1 VKTNSKVLL
10 SLAIIS
16 STIFA
21 QAQTEGYMV
30 DYSSYWGEMSDIN
43 IRGVGIDNSG
53 NLFIGGRC
61 KTPDDHNWDKSYK
74 NGISSLDVFVAKLD
88 ADKGEEK
95 YLRIMGGSDE
105 DHLKAMDVDAL
116 GNVYLSGR
124 SKSYD
129 FPVTEN
135 AFHKKREGT
144 YDVIAAKLDPEG
156 RVLYS
161 AIFGARPMD
170 ECRGVGCNSKGYAV
184 YVGGTHGNEF
194 PTTKGKFSKYHGP
207 EELDPGLLVYKQSM
221 YHSEDC
227 FVTMVSPDGSKME
240 FSHLFGGYGFEKGWA
255 ADMDEDG
262 NSYVAGYSTAKDL
275 VVSQSAHSKL
285 NNGVRDA
292 FIAKFSPEGKLLA
305 STYLGGSDDEGA
317 YGVACDS
324 VGRIW
329 VAGKTTSWDFPV
341 KNPFYEK
348 ESNGQDV
355 FIACFSQDL
364 SEILFASYVGGTGF
378 EEMPSDGLCITK
390 DQRVVLV
397 GKTDSRDFYTIGKG
411 QDFSSGGEDT
421 DVFCVVVN
429 AATFECELS
438 IRIGGEGSDEPGAV
452 AAGDGEFWIAGSTKS
467 VNFPILGKDIKKD
480 GDAFI
485 LRFLDKH

>member
-1 VKTNSKVLL
+1 MNKKILL

-16 STIFA
+16 STLFA
-21 QAQTEGYMV
+21 MAQTEGYKM
-30 DYSSYWGEMSDIN
+30 DYSSYWGEMSNVN
-43 IRGVGIDNSG
+43 IRGLGIDNSG

-61 KTPDDHNWDKSYK
+61 KTLKDDDWDKSYK

-88 ADKGEEK
+88 AQKGEEK

-135 AFHKKREGT
+135 AFHKKREGS

-156 RVLYS
+156 KVVYS

-170 ECRGVGCNSKGYAV
+170 ECRGVGCNSNGYAV

-194 PTTKGKFSKYHGP
+194 PTTKGKFRKYKGP

-240 FSHLFGGYGFEKGWA
+240 FSHLFGGNGFEKGWA

-262 NSYVAGYSTAKDL
+262 NCYVAGYSTAKDL
-275 VVSQSAHSKL
+275 VVSKSAHSKL
-285 NNGVRDA
+285 NKGVRDA
-292 FIAKFSPEGKLLA
+292 FIAKFSPRGNLLA

-317 YGVACDS
+317 YGVACDAN
-324 VGRIW
+324 GRIW

-341 KNPFYEK
+341 KNPFYKK
-348 ESNGQDV
+348 ENNGQDV
-355 FIACFSQDL
+355 FIACFSKDL
-364 SEILFASYVGGTGF
+364 SKILYASYVGGTGY

-397 GKTDSRDFYTIGKG
+397 GKTDSRDFYTIGNG

-421 DVFCVVVN
+421 DVFCVVIN
-429 AATFECELS
+429 AESFECELS
-438 IRIGGEGSDEPGAV
+438 IRIGGKGSDEPGAV

-467 VNFPILGKDIKKD
+467 VDFPILGKDVKMD

-485 LRFLDKH
+485 LRFLNKH

>member
-1 VKTNSKVLL
+1 MQIRIVL
-10 SLAIIS
+10 SLAIFS
-16 STIFA
+16 STLLAMA
-21 QAQTEGYMV
+21 QKEAYKM
-30 DYSSYWGEMSDIN
+30 DYSSYWGEMLNIN
-43 IRGVGIDNSG
+43 IRGLGIDNSG
-53 NLFIGGRC
+53 NLFIGGYC
-61 KTPDDHNWDKSYK
+61 ITPNDDTWDRSYK
-74 NGISSLDVFVAKLD
+74 NGINSLDAFVSKLD
-88 ADKGEEK
+88 VQTREVK

-129 FPVTEN
+129 FPVTEY
-135 AFHKKREGT
+135 AFHKDRAGT

-156 RVLYS
+156 RVVYS

-170 ECRGVGCNSKGYAV
+170 ECRGVGCNNNGYAV

-194 PTTKGKFSKYHGP
+194 PTTIGEFSEYHGP
-207 EELDPGLLVYKQSM
+207 EELDPGLLVYKRSM

-240 FSHLFGGYGFEKGWA
+240 FSHLFGGNGYEKGWA
-255 ADMDEDG
+255 ADMDEKG
-262 NSYVAGYSTAKDL
+262 NCYVAGYATAIDL
-275 VVSQSAHSKL
+275 VLSKSAHSRR

-292 FIAKFSPEGKLLA
+292 FVAKFSPEGTLLA

-317 YGVACDS
+317 YGVACDAS
-324 VGRIW
+324 GRIW

-341 KNPFYEK
+341 KNPFYK
-348 ESNGQDV
+348 KKNNGQDV
-355 FIACFSQDL
+355 FIACFSPDL
-364 SEILFASYVGGTGF
+364 GEILYASYVGGTGY

-397 GKTDSRDFYTIGKG
+397 GKTDSRDFYTVGKG
-411 QDFSSGGEDT
+411 QDLSSGGEDT
-421 DVFCVVVN
+421 DVFCVVIN
-429 AATFECELS
+429 AETFECELS
-438 IRIGGEGSDEPGAV
+438 VRIGGKGSDEPGAV

-467 VNFPILGKDIKKD
+467 VDFPVQGRDVKKD

-485 LRFLDKH
+485 LRFLN

>member
-1 VKTNSKVLL
+1 MNRKILVSLTFICSSLVALAQIKTYK
-10 SLAIIS
+10 
-16 STIFA
+16 
-21 QAQTEGYMV
+21 M
-30 DYSSYWGEMSDIN
+30 DYSSYWGEMTNIN
-43 IRGVGIDNSG
+43 IRGLGIDKNG

-61 KTPDDHNWDKSYK
+61 LTPDDNNWDRSYK
-74 NGISSLDVFVAKLD
+74 NGINSLDAFVAKLD
-88 ADKGEEK
+88 VQTREEN

-105 DHLKAMDVDAL
+105 DHLKAMDVDAW

-135 AFHKKREGT
+135 AFHKEREGT

-156 RVLYS
+156 KVVYS

-170 ECRGVGCNSKGYAV
+170 ECRGVGCNSNGYSV

-194 PTTKGKFSKYHGP
+194 PTTKGKFRKYNGP
-207 EELDPGLLVYKQSM
+207 EELDPGLLVYKHSM

-227 FVTMVSPDGSKME
+227 FITMVSPDGSKME
-240 FSHLFGGYGFEKGWA
+240 FSHLFGGNGFEKGWA

-262 NSYVAGYSTAKDL
+262 NCYVAGYATAKDL
-275 VVSQSAHSKL
+275 IVSESAHSKQ
-285 NNGVRDA
+285 NKGVRDA
-292 FIAKFSPEGKLLA
+292 FIAKFSPEGRLLA

-317 YGVACDS
+317 YGVACD
-324 VGRIW
+324 VKGRIW

-341 KNPFYEK
+341 KNPFYRK
-348 ESNGQDV
+348 KNNGQDV
-355 FIACFSQDL
+355 FIACFSEDL
-364 SEILFASYVGGTGF
+364 SEILYASYVGGAGY

-411 QDFSSGGEDT
+411 QDFSTGGEGA
-421 DVFCVVVN
+421 DVFCVVIN
-429 AATFECELS
+429 AETFECELS
-438 IRIGGEGSDEPGAV
+438 TRIGGKGSDEPGAV

-467 VNFPILGKDIKKD
+467 ADFPLLGKGIKKN

-485 LRFLDKH
+485 LRFVNTLHQ

>member
-1 VKTNSKVLL
+1 MNKKILL

-16 STIFA
+16 STLFA
-21 QAQTEGYMV
+21 MAQTEGYKM
-30 DYSSYWGEMSDIN
+30 DYSSYWGEMSNVN
-43 IRGVGIDNSG
+43 IRGLGIDNSG

-61 KTPDDHNWDKSYK
+61 KTLNDDNWDKSYK

-88 ADKGEEK
+88 VQKGEEK

-156 RVLYS
+156 KVVYS

-170 ECRGVGCNSKGYAV
+170 ECRGVGCNSNGYAV

-194 PTTKGKFSKYHGP
+194 PTTKGKFRKYKGP

-240 FSHLFGGYGFEKGWA
+240 FSHLFGGNGFEKGWA

-262 NSYVAGYSTAKDL
+262 NCYVAGYSTAKDL
-275 VVSQSAHSKL
+275 VVSKSAHSKL
-285 NNGVRDA
+285 NKGVRDA
-292 FIAKFSPEGKLLA
+292 FIAKFSPRGNLLA

-317 YGVACDS
+317 YGVACDAN
-324 VGRIW
+324 GRIW

-341 KNPFYEK
+341 KNPFYKK
-348 ESNGQDV
+348 ENNGQDV
-355 FIACFSQDL
+355 FIACFSKDL
-364 SEILFASYVGGTGF
+364 SKILYASYVGGTGY

-397 GKTDSRDFYTIGKG
+397 GKTDSRDFYTIGNG

-421 DVFCVVVN
+421 DVFCVVIN
-429 AATFECELS
+429 AETFECELS
-438 IRIGGEGSDEPGAV
+438 TRIGGEGSDEPGAV

-467 VNFPILGKDIKKD
+467 VDFPILGKDVKKD

-485 LRFLDKH
+485 LRFSNKH

>member
-194 PTTKGKFSKYHGP
+194 PTTKGKFSKYH
-207 EELDPGLLVYKQSM
+207 
-221 YHSEDC
+221 
-227 FVTMVSPDGSKME
+227 
-240 FSHLFGGYGFEKGWA
+240 
-255 ADMDEDG
+255 
-262 NSYVAGYSTAKDL
+262 
-275 VVSQSAHSKL
+275 
-285 NNGVRDA
+285 
-292 FIAKFSPEGKLLA
+292 
-305 STYLGGSDDEGA
+305 
-317 YGVACDS
+317 
-324 VGRIW
+324 
-329 VAGKTTSWDFPV
+329 
-341 KNPFYEK
+341 
-348 ESNGQDV
+348 
-355 FIACFSQDL
+355 
-364 SEILFASYVGGTGF
+364 
-378 EEMPSDGLCITK
+378 
-390 DQRVVLV
+390 
-397 GKTDSRDFYTIGKG
+397 
-411 QDFSSGGEDT
+411 
-421 DVFCVVVN
+421 
-429 AATFECELS
+429 
-438 IRIGGEGSDEPGAV
+438 
-452 AAGDGEFWIAGSTKS
+452 
-467 VNFPILGKDIKKD
+467 
-480 GDAFI
+480 
-485 LRFLDKH
+485 